1 MAEKLPFT
9 VNIDKDLKEKA
20 EALLSQ
26 FGLTLDAAVNSFL
39 AKMVS
44 KDSLPLDIG
53 ALTSVREDEAK
64 LSDSDPE
71 NSTTLTRSATSI
83 LSSLRKKD

>member
-26 FGLTLDAAVNSFL
+26 CGLTLDAAVNSFL
-39 AKMVS
+39 EKMVS
-44 KDSLPLDIG
+44 KGSLPLDIG
-53 ALTSVREDEAK
+53 ALVSEGEDKAK

-71 NSTTLTRSATSI
+71 NSTTLTRSAASI